1 MPVTATPVQ
10 ATSGIVSD
18 IRLFM
23 RDFYDK
29 NPLHADIEFTDEEIT
44 AACRHTA
51 DLANAIGRP
60 TSYTVAAFPNNYV
73 LMLGAAGHPAK
84 SEAIRQLRNQSQF
97 QDGNIQGVG
106 MDEKYQY
113 YMQLSQSLT
122 SEFSSHVSQLK
133 ITSNI
138 HIRGFRSP
146 LSRSYSR

>member
-1 MPVTATPVQ
+1 MPVVGTPVKEQ
-10 ATSGIVSD
+10 SGIVAD

-29 NPLHADIEFTDEEIT
+29 NPLHADIEFTDKEISQ
-44 AACRHTA
+44 ACRHAT
-51 DLANAIGRP
+51 DLANVIGRP
-60 TSYTVAAFPNNYV
+60 TSYTVDTFPNNYV
-73 LMLGAAGHPAK
+73 LMLGAAGHLAK

-122 SEFSSHVSQLK
+122 SEFSSHVSQIK
-133 ITSNI
+133 VTSNI
-138 HIRGFRSP
+138 HIRGFKSP
-146 LSRSYSR
+146 LARSFIR

>member
-1 MPVTATPVQ
+1 MPVIATPVVKK
-10 ATSGIVSD
+10 SGIVED
-18 IRLFM
+18 VRLFM

-29 NPLHADIEFTDEEIT
+29 NPLHADIEFTDEEIN
-44 AACRHTA
+44 AACRHA
-51 DLANAIGRP
+51 VDLANAIGRP
-60 TSYTVAAFPNNYV
+60 TSYTVSAFPNNYV
-73 LMLGAAGHPAK
+73 LMLGASGHLTK

-106 MDEKYQY
+106 MDEKYQF

-122 SEFSSHVSQLK
+122 SEFRDHVTQIK

-146 LSRSYSR
+146 LARSFVR

>member
-1 MPVTATPVQ
+1 MPVIATPVKQ
-10 ATSGIVSD
+10 ESGIVQD

-29 NPLHADIEFTDEEIT
+29 NPLHADIEFTDDEIN
-44 AACRHTA
+44 AACRHA
-51 DLANAIGRP
+51 VDLANVLGRP
-60 TSYTVAAFPNNYV
+60 TRYTVSSFPNNYV
-73 LMLGAAGHPAK
+73 LMLGAAGHLTK

-122 SEFSSHVSQLK
+122 SEFSNHVTQIK

-138 HIRGFRSP
+138 HIRAFRSP
-146 LSRSYSR
+146 LARSFVR

>member
-1 MPVTATPVQ
+1 MPVLATPV
-10 ATSGIVSD
+10 TKKSGIVED
-18 IRLFM
+18 IRLFL

-29 NPLHADIEFTDEEIT
+29 NPLHADIEFTDHEIN
-44 AACRHTA
+44 AACRHA
-51 DLANAIGRP
+51 VDLSNAIGRP
-60 TSYTVAAFPNNYV
+60 TNWTVSDFPNNYV
-73 LMLGAAGHPAK
+73 LMLGAAGHLTK

-106 MDEKYQY
+106 MDEKYQF

-122 SEFSSHVSQLK
+122 SEFSGHVSQIK

-146 LSRSYSR
+146 LARSYVR

>member
-10 ATSGIVSD
+10 ATTGIVSD

-44 AACRHTA
+44 AACRHAA

-73 LMLGAAGHPAK
+73 LMLGAAGHLAK

-146 LSRSYSR
+146 LSRSYTR

>member
-1 MPVTATPVQ
+1 MPVIGTPVQ
-10 ATSGIVSD
+10 QSSGIVAD
-18 IRLFM
+18 VRLFM

-29 NPLHADIEFTDEEIT
+29 NPLHADIEFTDTEISE
-44 AACRHTA
+44 ACRHA
-51 DLANAIGRP
+51 VDLANVIGRP
-60 TSYTVAAFPNNYV
+60 TSYTINDFPNNYV
-73 LMLGAAGHPAK
+73 LMLGAAGHLAK

-122 SEFSSHVSQLK
+122 SEFSGHVTQIK

-146 LSRSYSR
+146 LARSFIR